1 MPVYRCAAFCN
12 IMSYMKRDSK
22 LSSVLHVLLH
32 LAHSDRP
39 MTSEQM
45 AAMLGTNPVLVRRV
59 LAGLRERGYISS
71 ERGHGGG
78 WSITCDLS
86 KVTLRDIYDAVG
98 APTVFA
104 MGNRN
109 EHSSCLVEQA
119 VNASLAGAF
128 AEAEALLVERLGQ
141 VTLADLSRDFN
152 GRYAIH
158 LHGKPHHG
166 QEHEQD

>member
-1 MPVYRCAAFCN
+1 
-12 IMSYMKRDSK
+12 MKRDSK

-32 LAHSDRP
+32 LGHSDRP
-39 MTSEQM
+39 MTSDQM

-78 WSITCDLS
+78 WSITCNLAL
-86 KVTLRDIYDAVG
+86 VTLRDVYDAVG

-109 EHSSCLVEQA
+109 EHSACLVEQV
-119 VNASLAGAF
+119 VNASLADAF
-128 AEAEALLVERLGQ
+128 AEAEALLVARLGQ
-141 VTLADLSRDFN
+141 VTLADLARDFN
-152 GRYAIH
+152 GRYD
-158 LHGKPHHG
+158 LHPHRKAQH
-166 QEHEQD
+166 EHDPE

>member
-1 MPVYRCAAFCN
+1 
-12 IMSYMKRDSK
+12 MKRDSK

-45 AAMLGTNPVLVRRV
+45 AGMLGTNPVLVRRV

-78 WSITCDLS
+78 WTVTCDLAQ
-86 KVTLRDIYDAVG
+86 VTLRDVYDAVG

-109 EHSSCLVEQA
+109 AHSECLVERV
-119 VNASLAGAF
+119 VNASLESAF
-128 AEAEALLVERLGQ
+128 ADAEALLVERLGQ
-141 VTLADLSRDFN
+141 VSLADLSRDFN
-152 GRYAIH
+152 GRYDNH
-158 LHGKPHHG
+158 LHTRPKH
-166 QEHEQD
+166 EHD

>member
-1 MPVYRCAAFCN
+1 
-12 IMSYMKRDSK
+12 MKRDSK

-32 LAHSDRP
+32 LAHSERP

-78 WSITCDLS
+78 WSITCDLARI
-86 KVTLRDIYDAVG
+86 TLRDVYDAVG

-109 EHSSCLVEQA
+109 EHSACLVEQV
-119 VNASLAGAF
+119 VNASLADAF
-128 AEAEALLVERLGQ
+128 ADAEAMLVQRLGQ

-152 GRYAIH
+152 
-158 LHGKPHHG
+158 LHYDSHPQRKDPH
-166 QEHEQD
+166 EYRHE

>member
-1 MPVYRCAAFCN
+1 
-12 IMSYMKRDSK
+12 MKRDSK

-45 AAMLGTNPVLVRRV
+45 AGMLGTNPVLVRRV

-78 WSITCDLS
+78 WSVTCDLAQ
-86 KVTLRDIYDAVG
+86 VTLRDVYDAVG

-109 EHSSCLVEQA
+109 EHSACLVEQV
-119 VNASLAGAF
+119 VNASLEDAF
-128 AEAEALLVERLGQ
+128 QEAEALLVKRLGE
-141 VTLADLSRDFN
+141 VTLADLSREFN
-152 GRYAIH
+152 RNYDNH
-158 LHGKPHHG
+158 PHRRP
-166 QEHEQD
+166 EHEHEHKHD

>member
-1 MPVYRCAAFCN
+1 
-12 IMSYMKRDSK
+12 MKRDSK

-39 MTSEQM
+39 MTSDQM

-78 WSITCDLS
+78 WSITCDLAA
-86 KVTLRDIYDAVG
+86 VTLRDVYDAVG

-109 EHSSCLVEQA
+109 EHSACLVEQA
-119 VNASLAGAF
+119 VNASLADAF
-128 AEAEALLVERLGQ
+128 AQAEALLVERLGQ
-141 VTLADLSRDFN
+141 VTLADLARDFN
-152 GRYAIH
+152 GRYDLH
-158 LHGKPHHG
+158 LHRKAQH
-166 QEHEQD
+166 EHDPQ

>member
-1 MPVYRCAAFCN
+1 
-12 IMSYMKRDSK
+12 MKRDSK

-32 LAHSDRP
+32 LAHSERP

-45 AAMLGTNPVLVRRV
+45 AGMLDTNPVLVRRV

-78 WSITCDLS
+78 WTVTCDLAT
-86 KVTLRDIYDAVG
+86 VTLRDVYDAVG

-109 EHSSCLVEQA
+109 EHSACLVEQV
-119 VNASLAGAF
+119 VNASLADAF
-128 AEAEALLVERLGQ
+128 QEAEALLVKRLGD

-152 GRYAIH
+152 LRYDNH
-158 LHGKPHHG
+158 PHRKP
-166 QEHEQD
+166 EHEHTPG

>member
-1 MPVYRCAAFCN
+1 
-12 IMSYMKRDSK
+12 MKRDSK

-32 LAHSDRP
+32 LAHSERP
-39 MTSEQM
+39 MTSDQM

-86 KVTLRDIYDAVG
+86 TVTLRDVYNAVG

-109 EHSSCLVEQA
+109 EHSACLVEQV
-119 VNASLAGAF
+119 VNASLADAF
-128 AEAEALLVERLGQ
+128 AQAEALLVERLGQ
-141 VTLADLSRDFN
+141 VTLADLARDFN
-152 GRYAIH
+152 GRYDLH
-158 LHGKPHHG
+158 LYGKLQH
-166 QEHEQD
+166 EHDPQ

>member
-1 MPVYRCAAFCN
+1 
-12 IMSYMKRDSK
+12 MKRDSK

-32 LAHSDRP
+32 LAHSERP
-39 MTSEQM
+39 MTSDQM

-78 WSITCDLS
+78 WSITCDLAT
-86 KVTLRDIYDAVG
+86 VTLRDVYDAVG

-109 EHSSCLVEQA
+109 EHSACLVEQV
-119 VNASLAGAF
+119 VNASLADAF
-128 AEAEALLVERLGQ
+128 AQAEALLVERLGQ
-141 VTLADLSRDFN
+141 VTLADLARDFN
-152 GRYAIH
+152 GRYDLH
-158 LHGKPHHG
+158 LYGKLQH
-166 QEHEQD
+166 EHDPQ

>member
-1 MPVYRCAAFCN
+1 
-12 IMSYMKRDSK
+12 MKRDSK

-32 LAHSDRP
+32 LAHSERP
-39 MTSEQM
+39 ITSEQM

-78 WSITCDLS
+78 WAVTCDLAQ
-86 KVTLRDIYDAVG
+86 VTLRDVYDAVG
-98 APTVFA
+98 APSVFA

-109 EHSSCLVEQA
+109 EHSECLVEQA
-119 VNASLAGAF
+119 VNASLADAF

-158 LHGKPHHG
+158 LQGKPNHDHD
-166 QEHEQD
+166 HDHN

>member
-1 MPVYRCAAFCN
+1 
-12 IMSYMKRDSK
+12 MKRDSK

-78 WSITCDLS
+78 WTVTCDLAQ
-86 KVTLRDIYDAVG
+86 VTLRDVYDAVG
-98 APTVFA
+98 SPTVFA

-109 EHSSCLVEQA
+109 EHSACLVEQV
-119 VNASLAGAF
+119 VNASLEGAF

-141 VTLADLSRDFN
+141 VSLADLSRDFN
-152 GRYAIH
+152 GRYAHH
-158 LHGKPHHG
+158 LPMRPSHAP
-166 QEHEQD
+166 D

>member
-1 MPVYRCAAFCN
+1 
-12 IMSYMKRDSK
+12 MKRDSK

-32 LAHSDRP
+32 LAHSERP

-45 AAMLGTNPVLVRRV
+45 AGMLGTNPVLVRRV

-78 WSITCDLS
+78 WTVTCDLAT
-86 KVTLRDIYDAVG
+86 VTLRDVYDAVG

-109 EHSSCLVEQA
+109 EHSACLVEQV
-119 VNASLAGAF
+119 VNASLADAF
-128 AEAEALLVERLGQ
+128 QEAEALLVQRLGQ

-152 GRYAIH
+152 LRYDNH
-158 LHGKPHHG
+158 PHRRP
-166 QEHEQD
+166 EHEHENEHE

>member
-1 MPVYRCAAFCN
+1 
-12 IMSYMKRDSK
+12 MKRDSK

-32 LAHSDRP
+32 LAHSERP

-45 AAMLGTNPVLVRRV
+45 AGMLGTNPVLVRRV

-78 WSITCDLS
+78 WTVTCDLA
-86 KVTLRDIYDAVG
+86 KVTLRDIYHAVG

-109 EHSSCLVEQA
+109 EHSACLVEQV
-119 VNASLAGAF
+119 VNASLEGAF
-128 AEAEALLVERLGQ
+128 AEAEALLVERLGE
-141 VTLADLSRDFN
+141 VSLADLSRDFN
-152 GRYAIH
+152 GRYNNH
-158 LHGKPHHG
+158 PHRSP
-166 QEHEQD
+166 EHEHDPIAPRIDN

>member
-1 MPVYRCAAFCN
+1 
-12 IMSYMKRDSK
+12 MKRDSK

-78 WSITCDLS
+78 WSVTCDLAQ
-86 KVTLRDIYDAVG
+86 VTLRDVYDAVG

-119 VNASLAGAF
+119 VNASLADAF

-152 GRYAIH
+152 GRYDSH
-158 LHGKPHHG
+158 LHGKPA
-166 QEHEQD
+166 HEPDPEPDHQHQHKPH

>member
-1 MPVYRCAAFCN
+1 
-12 IMSYMKRDSK
+12 MKRDSK

-32 LAHSDRP
+32 LAHSDHP

-45 AAMLGTNPVLVRRV
+45 AGMLGTNPVLVRRV
-59 LAGLRERGYISS
+59 LGGLRERGYISS

-78 WSITCDLS
+78 WSVTCDLAR
-86 KVTLRDIYDAVG
+86 VTLRDVYDAVG

-109 EHSSCLVEQA
+109 EHSECLVEQA
-119 VNASLAGAF
+119 VNAQLADAF

-152 GRYAIH
+152 LRYDQH
-158 LHGKPHHG
+158 PHRKE
-166 QEHEQD
+166 EHEHD

>member
-1 MPVYRCAAFCN
+1 
-12 IMSYMKRDSK
+12 MKRDSK

-32 LAHSDRP
+32 LAHSERP

-45 AAMLGTNPVLVRRV
+45 AGMLDTNPVLVRRV

-78 WSITCDLS
+78 WTVTCDLAT
-86 KVTLRDIYDAVG
+86 VTLRDVYDAVG

-109 EHSSCLVEQA
+109 EHSACLVEQV
-119 VNASLAGAF
+119 VNASLADAF
-128 AEAEALLVERLGQ
+128 QEAEALLVQRLGQ

-152 GRYAIH
+152 LRYDNH
-158 LHGKPHHG
+158 PHRRPRH
-166 QEHEQD
+166 EHE

>member
-1 MPVYRCAAFCN
+1 
-12 IMSYMKRDSK
+12 MKRDSK

-32 LAHSDRP
+32 LAHSERP
-39 MTSEQM
+39 ITSEQM

-78 WSITCDLS
+78 WAVTCDLAQ
-86 KVTLRDIYDAVG
+86 VTLRVVYDAVG
-98 APTVFA
+98 APSVFA

-109 EHSSCLVEQA
+109 EHSECLVEQV
-119 VNASLAGAF
+119 VNASLADAF

-158 LHGKPHHG
+158 LQGKPNHDHD
-166 QEHEQD
+166 HDHDRN

>member
-1 MPVYRCAAFCN
+1 M
-12 IMSYMKRDSK
+12 ISYMKRDSK

-45 AAMLGTNPVLVRRV
+45 AAMLETNPVLVRRV

-78 WSITCDLS
+78 WSIICDLAR
-86 KVTLRDIYDAVG
+86 VTLRDVYDAVG

-109 EHSSCLVEQA
+109 EASACLVEQA
-119 VNASLAGAF
+119 VNASLEGAF
-128 AEAEALLVERLGQ
+128 AEAEALLVQRLGE

-152 GRYAIH
+152 ARYATH
-158 LHGKPHHG
+158 PHRRNAHD
-166 QEHEQD
+166 HE

>member
-1 MPVYRCAAFCN
+1 M
-12 IMSYMKRDSK
+12 
-22 LSSVLHVLLH
+22 LLH
-32 LAHSDRP
+32 LAHSERP

-45 AAMLGTNPVLVRRV
+45 AGMLGTNPVLVRRV

-78 WSITCDLS
+78 WTVTCDLAT
-86 KVTLRDIYDAVG
+86 VTLRDVYDAVG

-109 EHSSCLVEQA
+109 EHSACLVEQV
-119 VNASLAGAF
+119 VNASLADAF
-128 AEAEALLVERLGQ
+128 QEAEALLVQRLGQ

-152 GRYAIH
+152 LRYDNH
-158 LHGKPHHG
+158 PHR
-166 QEHEQD
+166 QAEHEHHE

>member
-1 MPVYRCAAFCN
+1 
-12 IMSYMKRDSK
+12 MKRDSK

-45 AAMLGTNPVLVRRV
+45 AGMLGTNPVLVRRV

-78 WSITCDLS
+78 WSITCDLAR
-86 KVTLRDIYDAVG
+86 VTLRDVYDAVG

-109 EHSSCLVEQA
+109 EHSACLVEQV
-119 VNASLAGAF
+119 VNASLENAF
-128 AEAEALLVERLGQ
+128 QEAEALLVKRLGQ

-152 GRYAIH
+152 RCYDTH
-158 LHGKPHHG
+158 PHRRP
-166 QEHEQD
+166 EHEHAHEHEHKHD

>member
-1 MPVYRCAAFCN
+1 M
-12 IMSYMKRDSK
+12 ISYMKRDSK

-59 LAGLRERGYISS
+59 LAGLRERGYIAS

-78 WSITCDLS
+78 WSVTCDLAQ
-86 KVTLRDIYDAVG
+86 VTLRDIYDAVG

-109 EHSSCLVEQA
+109 EHSSCLVELA
-119 VNASLAGAF
+119 VNASLADAF
-128 AEAEALLVERLGQ
+128 DEAEALLVQRLGQ

-152 GRYAIH
+152 RRYDIH
-158 LHGKPHHG
+158 LHEKGHHG
-166 QEHEQD
+166 HANKHEHE

>member
-1 MPVYRCAAFCN
+1 
-12 IMSYMKRDSK
+12 MKRDSK

-32 LAHSDRP
+32 LAHSERP

-45 AAMLGTNPVLVRRV
+45 AGMLGTNPVLVRRV

-78 WSITCDLS
+78 WTVTCDLA
-86 KVTLRDIYDAVG
+86 KVTLRDVYDAVG

-109 EHSSCLVEQA
+109 EHSACLVEQV
-119 VNASLAGAF
+119 VNASLADAF
-128 AEAEALLVERLGQ
+128 QDAEALLVKRLGD

-152 GRYAIH
+152 LCYDQH
-158 LHGKPHHG
+158 PHRSP
-166 QEHEQD
+166 EHEHPPG

>member
-1 MPVYRCAAFCN
+1 
-12 IMSYMKRDSK
+12 MSYMKRDSK

-78 WSITCDLS
+78 WSVTCDLAQ
-86 KVTLRDIYDAVG
+86 VTLRDVYDAVG

-109 EHSSCLVEQA
+109 EHSACLVEQA
-119 VNASLAGAF
+119 VNASLEGAF
-128 AEAEALLVERLGQ
+128 AEAEALLVRRLGE

-152 GRYAIH
+152 RRY
-158 LHGKPHHG
+158 
-166 QEHEQD
+166 QDRGG